1 MQHRIGTK
9 LVVYLIIT
17 LFASLAFNQ
26 SSIQRNVL
34 ALSEDHSNTN
44 KINNFPKLSP
54 INDSFLQRP
63 ILDIAKT
70 VNTTEVNLD
79 NNVWIRV
86 NVTIR
91 NIGNA
96 TAYNLTSV
104 DPEFNEWAVSSLNVT
119 QQRWVIIE
127 VNASAYYYYYFRPIL
142 EGNFTLEPT
151 DIVYVDINGTEY
163 HAQSQRFTI
172 LSFRPENIA
181 VIDAELW
188 LNILYYSLIIAGSLA
203 SIVLF
208 DYFVIKRS
216 KDVKKV
222 KEKVEKKG
230 VAAQKSKQRI
240 KKQKKKR
247 R

>member
-1 MQHRIGTK
+1 MQHRFRTK

-26 SSIQRNVL
+26 LSNQRNVL
-34 ALSEDHSNTN
+34 VLSENVTKTN
-44 KINNFPKLSP
+44 KTYNLPKLSP

-63 ILDIAKT
+63 IIDVEKT

-79 NNVWIRV
+79 DNVWIRV
-86 NVTIR
+86 NVTIT

-96 TAYNLTSV
+96 TAYNLTTV

-127 VNASAYYYYYFRPIL
+127 VNASAYYYYYFKPIL

-151 DIVYVDINGTEY
+151 DIVFVDINGTEY
-163 HAQSQRFTI
+163 HAQSQRFNI

-188 LNILYYSLIIAGSLA
+188 LNILYYRLIIAGSLA
-203 SIVLF
+203 AIVLF
-208 DYFVIKRS
+208 DYFVIKRP

-222 KEKVEKKG
+222 KVKVEKKG
-230 VAAQKSKQRI
+230 GASQKSKQQV